1 MLCFALLYLDN
12 FWHQMAF
19 SMNVTCCYDVAKN
32 ATATSFSIQYTISQ
46 LRFVHSNLH
55 LVTYLDEGN
64 FSNEST
70 ERTLHEISLQVF
82 LRFSDSSKSGQSVL
96 LFYKFVWLAGFR
108 KSEENLLKTSWK
120 VVPVI
125 KVAHIFWWR
134 HDNRKQSASA
144 PGHWCDVNCDIPYW
158 PPRREIICHFLFL
171 SANGRWPTPIWI
183 PGWYFT

>member
-125 KVAHIFWWR
+125 KVAHIF
-134 HDNRKQSASA
+134 
-144 PGHWCDVNCDIPYW
+144 
-158 PPRREIICHFLFL
+158 
-171 SANGRWPTPIWI
+171 
-183 PGWYFT
+183 